1 MKRSENDNK
10 PGGFIAID
18 KPSDITSH
26 DVVFK
31 ARKLFATSRVGHTGT
46 LDPMATGVLV
56 LLIGRAAKAC
66 EYISKDKKVYRATLR
81 LGFET
86 DTQDVTGAVVS
97 EVVYTA
103 DNYTFPTLEEMKEIC
118 SRFVGRIVQIPPMYS
133 ALKVDGRKL
142 CDLARE
148 GKTVER
154 QGREIEIYS
163 IEVEPTDSPCDFSLT
178 VACSGGTYI
187 RTLCEDIGRAVG
199 CGAVMATLRRN
210 EASGI
215 EIARAYTLEE
225 LGSMTEEQRWEK
237 VTPTEELFTNYE
249 KINLSAFYEKL
260 YRDGCPIYLKKLGL
274 QILCGTRLRVANERG
289 EFFSLGDVIETPD
302 GVAVKSIKIFNL

>member
-1 MKRSENDNK
+1 MKRTDNDNK
-10 PGGFIAID
+10 PGGFVSID
-18 KPSDITSH
+18 KPSNMTSH

-31 ARKLFATSRVGHTGT
+31 ARKLFSTARVGHTGT

-56 LLIGRAAKAC
+56 LLVGRAAKAC
-66 EYISKDKKVYRATLR
+66 EYISKDKKVYETTLR

-86 DTQDVTGAVVS
+86 DTQDITGNIIS
-97 EVVYTA
+97 ERIYTVE
-103 DNYTFPTLEEMKEIC
+103 NYEFPTLEKMRENC
-118 SRFVGRIVQIPPMYS
+118 SRFVGKITQIPPMYS

-154 QGREIEIYS
+154 AGREIEIFS
-163 IEVEPTDSPCDFSLT
+163 IEVEPTDSPCDFKLT

-199 CGAVMATLRRN
+199 CGGVMATLRRT

-215 EIARAYTLEE
+215 EIARTYTLEQLAE
-225 LGSMTEEQRWEK
+225 MSEEQRWEK
-237 VTPTEELFTNYE
+237 IIPTEELFTNFQ
-249 KINLSAFYEKL
+249 KVSLPTFYEKL
-260 YRDGCPIYLKKLGL
+260 YRDGCPIYLKKIGVDFPV
-274 QILCGTRLRVANERG
+274 GARLRVANASG
-289 EFFSLGDVIETPD
+289 EFFSLGEVIDTPE
-302 GVAVKSIKIFNL
+302 GLAIKSIKIFNL

>member
-26 DVVFK
+26 DVVFR
-31 ARKLFATSRVGHTGT
+31 ARKLFSTSRVGHTGT

-56 LLIGRAAKAC
+56 LLVGRAAKAC
-66 EYISKDKKVYRATLR
+66 EYISKDKKVYEATLR

-86 DTQDVTGAVVS
+86 DTQDITGEVVS
-97 EVVYTA
+97 EHVYTA
-103 DNYTFPTLEEMKEIC
+103 DNYTFPTLETMKEIC
-118 SRFVGRIVQIPPMYS
+118 SRFVGRIIQIPPMYS

-148 GKTVER
+148 GKVVER
-154 QGREIEIYS
+154 AGREIEIYS
-163 IEVEPTDSPCDFSLT
+163 IEVETTDSPCDFKLT

-187 RTLCEDIGRAVG
+187 RTLCEDIGRAAE
-199 CGAVMATLRRN
+199 CGAVMATLRRT

-215 EIARAYTLEE
+215 SINRAYTLEE
-225 LGSMTEEQRWEK
+225 LADMTEEQRWEK
-237 VTPTEELFTNYE
+237 ITPTEELFTNYE
-249 KINLSAFYEKL
+249 KLKLPAFYEKL
-260 YRDGCPIYLKKLGL
+260 YRDGCPIYLKKLGVEFSV
-274 QILCGTRLRVANERG
+274 GTRLRVASADDN
-289 EFFSLGDVIETPD
+289 FFSLGDVIETPD
-302 GVAVKSIKIFNL
+302 GLAVKSIKIFSL

>member
-18 KPSDITSH
+18 KPFGVTSH
-26 DVVFK
+26 DVVF
-31 ARKLFATSRVGHTGT
+31 RTRRLFSTARVGHTGT

-56 LLIGRAAKAC
+56 LLVGRAAKAC
-66 EYISKDKKVYRATLR
+66 EYISKDRKSYRATLR

-86 DTQDVTGAVVS
+86 DTQDVTGKIIS
-97 EVVYTA
+97 DTVYTEE
-103 DNYTFPTLEEMKEIC
+103 NYTFPTLETMKEIC
-118 SRFVGRIVQIPPMYS
+118 SRFVGRITQIPPMYS
-133 ALKVDGRKL
+133 ALKVDGKKL

-148 GKTVER
+148 GKTVAR

-163 IEVEPTDSPCDFSLT
+163 IDVEATDSLCDFTLT

-187 RTLCEDIGRAVG
+187 RTLCEDIGRAIG
-199 CGAVMATLRRN
+199 CGGVMAALRRL

-215 EIARAYTLEE
+215 TVDRTYTLEE
-225 LGSMTEEQRWEK
+225 LDGMVEDERWEK
-237 VTPTEELFTNYE
+237 IIPTEELFTNYE
-249 KINLSAFYEKL
+249 KVKLSAFYEKL
-260 YRDGCPIYLKKLGL
+260 YRDGCPIYIKKIGVDFP
-274 QILCGTRLRVANERG
+274 CGTRLRVANASG

-302 GVAVKSIKIFNL
+302 GIAIKSIKIFNL

>member
-18 KPSDITSH
+18 KPSGITSH
-26 DVVFK
+26 DVVYR
-31 ARKLFATSRVGHTGT
+31 ARRLFGVARVGHTGT

-56 LLIGRAAKAC
+56 LLVGRAAKAC

-86 DTQDVTGAVVS
+86 DTEDITGAVVS
-97 EVVYTA
+97 ENVYTA
-103 DNYTFPTLEEMKEIC
+103 ENYTFPTLEEMRSVCGE
-118 SRFVGRIVQIPPMYS
+118 FVGKITQIPPMYS
-133 ALKVDGRKL
+133 ALKVDGKKL

-154 QGREIEIYS
+154 AGREIEIFS
-163 IEVEPTDSPCDFSLT
+163 IDVEPTDTKSDFVLT

-187 RTLCEDIGRAVG
+187 RTLCADIGKRVG
-199 CGAVMATLRRN
+199 CGGVMATLRRA

-215 EIARAYTLEE
+215 PIERAFTLEQLTCMSEAE
-225 LGSMTEEQRWEK
+225 LWK
-237 VTPTEELFTNYE
+237 KIVPTEELFTNYG
-249 KINLSAFYEKL
+249 KVNLPAFYERL
-260 YRDGCPIYLKKLGL
+260 YRDGCPIYEKKLGTKFAV
-274 QILCGTRLRVANERG
+274 GEKLRVADASG
-289 EFFSLGDVIETPD
+289 EFFSLGEVIDTAD
-302 GVAVKSIKIFNL
+302 GAAIKSVKIFNL

>member
-31 ARKLFATSRVGHTGT
+31 TRKLFSTARVGHTGT

-56 LLIGRAAKAC
+56 LLVGRAAKAC
-66 EYISKDKKVYRATLR
+66 EYISKDKKVYIATLR
-81 LGFET
+81 LGYET
-86 DTQDVTGAVVS
+86 DTQDVTGTVTS
-97 EVVYTA
+97 DVVYTA
-103 DNYTFPTLEEMKEIC
+103 ENYTFPTLEEMKQIC
-118 SRFVGRIVQIPPMYS
+118 SRFVGKIMQVPPMYS

-148 GKTVER
+148 GIVVER
-154 QGREIEIYS
+154 QGREIEIFS
-163 IEVEPTDSPCDFSLT
+163 IDVEPTDSACDFKLT

-187 RTLCEDIGRAVG
+187 RTLCEDIGRAAG
-199 CGAVMATLRRN
+199 CGAVMATLRRT

-215 EIARAYTLEE
+215 EIGRAFTLEE
-225 LGSMTEEQRWEK
+225 LSAMTDEERWDK
-237 VTPTEELFTNYE
+237 IIPTEELFTNYE
-249 KINLSAFYEKL
+249 KVTLPAFYEKL
-260 YRDGCPIYLKKLGL
+260 YRDGCQIYQRKLGSSFPA
-274 QILCGTRLRVANERG
+274 GARLRVCGANG
-289 EFFSLGDVIETPD
+289 EFFSLGDVIDTPD
-302 GVAVKSIKIFNL
+302 GTAIKSIKIFSL